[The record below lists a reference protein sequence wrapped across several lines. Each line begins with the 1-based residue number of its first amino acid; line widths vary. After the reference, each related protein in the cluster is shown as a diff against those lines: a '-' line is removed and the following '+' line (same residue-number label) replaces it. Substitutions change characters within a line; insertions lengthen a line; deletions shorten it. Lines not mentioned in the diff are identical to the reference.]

1 MKRKILIPVLAA
13 AVIAAVAL
21 AASSIGRNAD
31 AGDRHIL
38 VAYFSATGNTKAV
51 AETAATVLRGD
62 IFRIIPE
69 ERYSEDDLGHG
80 ADARVTR
87 EQADP
92 NSRPAIKNRVENWD
106 QYDTIVIG
114 YPIWGGDAPRIV
126 STFAESYDF
135 TGRKVAV
142 FCTSGSSGVEESEA
156 NIQALLPE
164 AVFLPGTRFET
175 DASVADVRAWAAEAG
190 LVSAAA
196 KAS

>member
-92 NSRPAIKNRVENWD
+92 NSRPAIKNRVENWA

-135 TGRKVAV
+135 TGRKVTV
-142 FCTSGSSGVEESEA
+142 FCTSGSSGVEDSQEKLRG
-156 NIQALLPE
+156 LLPGAE
-164 AVFLPGTRFET
+164 FRPGIRF
-175 DASVADVRAWAAEAG
+175 DAAATVADVRAWAAEADIG
-190 LVSAAA
+190 
-196 KAS
+196 